1 MPLDGAGSAAFVV
14 FEDAGSAWGG
24 GDTGECELGSEAGA
38 GASGVAAVEAFSR
51 RFWIFSL

>member
-14 FEDAGSAWGG
+14 FEDGCCASGG
-24 GDTGECELGSEAGA
+24 GTAECELGSEAGA